1 MNRFEKEEDNKS
13 LMSKSLIST
22 VKSIDRTFLAQ
33 VRTAAIFSG
42 LSILLLKKNQ
52 IFKTKMV
59 LIFSIIL
66 LLILCFTYYNN
77 IQMLL
82 KSDENKKHY
91 FYDEYYFNISFAI
104 LLIFI
109 QIILLF

>member
-1 MNRFEKEEDNKS
+1 MNRLEKEEDNKS

-33 VRTAAIFSG
+33 VRTAAIFG
-42 LSILLLKKNQ
+42 WLSILLLKKK
-52 IFKTKMV
+52 IFKTKIV
-59 LIFSIIL
+59 LVFSIIL

-77 IQMLL
+77 LQILL

-109 QIILLF
+109 QTILLF